1 MPDDLRYSWCNNNRN
16 KMHNKCN
23 ALETSWN
30 HPLPQSMEKLFSTK
44 LVPGAKKSGDCCP
57 KGLEFLIQKARNSL
71 LVSGFCCPFPKY
83 WYKKDLVVWIEGWA
97 IRERKSQKNGW
108 HLGILSHHLGM
119 KCCGPQMGKWP
130 MGGEPWASVKEEQGK
145 GESRGVRAEPWNV
158 RECFCWLFTLCQ
170 ALE

>member
-1 MPDDLRYSWCNNNRN
+1 MIWGIDDVITVETKCTINV
-16 KMHNKCN
+16 MHLKHP
-23 ALETSWN
+23 ETT
-30 HPLPQSMEKLFSTK
+30 PPPQSMEKLFSTK
-44 LVPGAKKSGDCCP
+44 LVPGAKMFGDCCP
-57 KGLEFLIQKARNSL
+57 NGLEFLIQKPETVSWFL
-71 LVSGFCCPFPKY
+71 LSPVLFLKY
-83 WYKKDLVVWIEGWA
+83 RYKKDLVVWIEGWA
-97 IRERKSQKNGW
+97 IRERKSHKNGW

-158 RECFCWLFTLCQ
+158 RECFYWLFTFCH